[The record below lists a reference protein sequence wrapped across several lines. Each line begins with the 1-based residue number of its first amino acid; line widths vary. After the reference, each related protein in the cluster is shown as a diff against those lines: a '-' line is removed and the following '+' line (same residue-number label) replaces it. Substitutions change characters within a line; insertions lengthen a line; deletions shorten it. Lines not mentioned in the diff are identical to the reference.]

1 MMFGQTAAV
10 YAFLRFSRAI
20 AALAAHLLHLV
31 LVEFFDDFTQLETEE
46 LAESAQESLERLIDL
61 IGWEL
66 STSQGKRLPFAEKFV
81 ALGVA
86 VDLSGVDTGTVRL
99 SNKPGRIP
107 ALKKQIEAAIASGE
121 LGFKEALS
129 IRGRLAFA
137 EGQNYGRI
145 AAPVSHMLSRRHAFS
160 KK

>member
-1 MMFGQTAAV
+1 MAA
-10 YAFLRFSRAI
+10 R
-20 AALAAHLLHLV
+20 LLHLI

-46 LAESAQESLERLIDL
+46 LAESAYESLEELIDL
-61 IGWEL
+61 IGWEI
-66 STSQGKRLPFAEKFV
+66 STTQGKRLPFAEKFV

-86 VDLSGVDTGTVRL
+86 VDLSDAEAGTVKL

-107 ALKKQIEAAIASGE
+107 ALRKQIEAAVSCGE
-121 LGFKEALS
+121 LSFKEALS

-145 AAPVSHMLSRRHAFS
+145 AAPVSHMLSRWRAF
-160 KK
+160 KLK

>member
-1 MMFGQTAAV
+1 M
-10 YAFLRFSRAI
+10 
-20 AALAAHLLHLV
+20 
-31 LVEFFDDFTQLETEE
+31 
-46 LAESAQESLERLIDL
+46 
-61 IGWEL
+61 
-66 STSQGKRLPFAEKFV
+66 
-81 ALGVA
+81 
-86 VDLSGVDTGTVRL
+86 DLSGVDTGTVRL

-107 ALKKQIEAAIASGE
+107 ALKQIEAAIASGE

-160 KK
+160 RK